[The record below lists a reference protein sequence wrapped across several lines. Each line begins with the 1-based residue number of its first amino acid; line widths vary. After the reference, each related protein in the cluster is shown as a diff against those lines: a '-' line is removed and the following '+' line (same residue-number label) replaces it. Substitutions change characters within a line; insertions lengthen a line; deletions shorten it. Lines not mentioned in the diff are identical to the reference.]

1 MAHALRRILYTTCC
15 PSDCQFA
22 FVTRNPFRPP
32 SELYCHLFVTRQ
44 PNEATLLNL
53 QLCRLFQVEYC
64 LQHRRERQSPSSAPC
79 CPEQQSK
86 KCSPQQALS
95 PRDVRD
101 RYTELDVSLNVNALV
116 SFRLSRRDGLESLEP
131 LGPSSEKDP
140 SDKPGAECPFSSL
153 TLVRKKAIRNKGIR
167 SGAYRNSTFKRQ
179 FQQAIED
186 GISFSWGDEHLE
198 SWRDLSP
205 LQHED
210 VLTDTVWSST
220 GVPREIAK
228 RLLQHDVL
236 GAFLLWE
243 ILSPTPSWS
252 LLVQTPFGVITYLI
266 CRNEADEYY
275 LEHLN
280 TMFPSLKALI
290 EHYTEVEDDLFC
302 CLSNARLNHCYEP
315 QDSAEPRDLARTTT
329 PDREIASD

>member
-1 MAHALRRILYTTCC
+1 MAVCGTLLCANRLQEPLPLFQWSALVVCFSQTVLMAHALRRILYTTCC

-79 CPEQQSK
+79 CPEQQK
-86 KCSPQQALS
+86 
-95 PRDVRD
+95 
-101 RYTELDVSLNVNALV
+101 LDVSLNVNALV

-186 GISFSWGDEHLE
+186 GSEYGAQSH
-198 SWRDLSP
+198 
-205 LQHED
+205 
-210 VLTDTVWSST
+210 
-220 GVPREIAK
+220 GV
-228 RLLQHDVL
+228 
-236 GAFLLWE
+236 
-243 ILSPTPSWS
+243 
-252 LLVQTPFGVITYLI
+252 GV
-266 CRNEADEYY
+266 NS
-275 LEHLN
+275 
-280 TMFPSLKALI
+280 MK
-290 EHYTEVEDDLFC
+290 LFET
-302 CLSNARLNHCYEP
+302 SY
-315 QDSAEPRDLARTTT
+315 
-329 PDREIASD
+329 